1 MAIEVKIAPDLD
13 EIEREQNV
21 FECDFN
27 GMHIKWIVAMDCK
40 ELGISDEAN
49 LKKWLQNAIGM
60 SGKMWQVPYLLNK
73 QLPFPSEVYVNGE
86 KVDYPKD

>member
-1 MAIEVKIAPDLD
+1 MAKEIKIASDLD
-13 EIEREQNV
+13 EIKRKGNV

-27 GMHIKWIVAMDCK
+27 GMHIKWCIAYDCK

-60 SGKMWQVPYLLNK
+60 SGKMWQVPWVLNK
-73 QLPFPSEVYVNGE
+73 QLPFPSTVYVNDKE
-86 KVDYPKD
+86 VDYPKE

>member
-1 MAIEVKIAPDLD
+1 MAKEIKIAPDLD
-13 EIEREQNV
+13 EIRRDGNV

-27 GMHIKWIVAMDCK
+27 NMHIKWVLAYDGNKI
-40 ELGISDEAN
+40 GISDEEN
-49 LKKWLQNAIGM
+49 LKKWLQNAIAL

-73 QLPFPSEVYVNGE
+73 RLPFPSEVYVNDK

>member
-13 EIEREQNV
+13 EIRREGNV
-21 FECDFN
+21 FECNFN
-27 GMHIKWIVAMDCK
+27 GMHIKWAIARDC
-40 ELGISDEAN
+40 SDMSEKN
-49 LKKWLQNAIGM
+49 ETTLKKWLQNAIGM

-73 QLPFPSEVYVNGE
+73 HLPFPSEVYVNDK